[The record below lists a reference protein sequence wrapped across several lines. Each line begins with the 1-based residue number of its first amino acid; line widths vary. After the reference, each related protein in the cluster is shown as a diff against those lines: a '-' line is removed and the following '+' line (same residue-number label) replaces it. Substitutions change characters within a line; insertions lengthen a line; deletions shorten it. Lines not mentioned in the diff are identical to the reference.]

1 MPKIYYTFITKTH
14 RARRES
20 GNNDNSG
27 DRPPP
32 QRRESVREWRLEVS
46 LRYTNTKRT
55 RICICIC
62 KCIFWSAFF
71 DSSYKLSRTLVILE
85 FLLLRRRCKCT
96 RRSTFSVPLRSESVS
111 FSVPNTS
118 NIPWKIPVSKN
129 PVESTHFRR
138 ASHRKKLLNF

>member
-62 KCIFWSAFF
+62 KCIFWSVFF
-71 DSSYKLSRTLVILE
+71 DSSYKLSCTLVILE

-96 RRSTFSVPLRSESVS
+96 RRSTFRFRSA
-111 FSVPNTS
+111 PNRFRFRFP
-118 NIPWKIPVSKN
+118 IPPIFPERYLCPRTQLNPHIFVVQVTEKN
-129 PVESTHFRR
+129 Y
-138 ASHRKKLLNF
+138 